1 MASSQDEVLAVI
13 KKIGIVVLLAALSG
27 VASARDYCRIERT
40 MGYSYRVCTADNG
53 ISRSSPAA
61 SQAILPAP
69 AIAGLTLAVGGLLVL
84 RTTRLRNRA

>member
-1 MASSQDEVLAVI
+1 ML

-53 ISRSSPAA
+53 ISRSSAGV
-61 SQAILPAP
+61 SQAIAP
-69 AIAGLTLAVGGLLVL
+69 TSAIAGLTLALGGLLVL